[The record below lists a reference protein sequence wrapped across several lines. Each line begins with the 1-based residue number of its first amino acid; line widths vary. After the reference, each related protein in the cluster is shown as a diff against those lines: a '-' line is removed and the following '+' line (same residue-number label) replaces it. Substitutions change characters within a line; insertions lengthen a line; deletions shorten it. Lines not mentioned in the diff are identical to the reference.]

1 MKKRRF
7 FSHKVNLAIAGML
20 LFAVLVSSTSDERN
34 FNISKS
40 LSIYA
45 TLFRELSLFYV
56 DDIEPQELVE
66 KSIKSLLKELDPY
79 TVYYSESDN
88 GKLKI
93 LTKGEYGGVGCVVSK
108 RGEKIIITQI
118 YKNTPSDRS
127 DLKAGDELVAID
139 EVIIEGKS
147 ITDVSK
153 LLRGKPGDQVK
164 LSVRRFGEKEL
175 IVRNISRANIQLP
188 NIPYYGL
195 IKDNI
200 GYISL
205 DRFTESASRDMRK
218 ALINLK
224 TDGAERIIVDLRY
237 NPGGLLDE
245 AAVIANFFI
254 SKGET
259 IVSTKGRIESMN
271 RDVKSVNNPILPDIP
286 VVFLIGRNSASA
298 SEILAGVMQDLD
310 RAVVMGQ
317 RSFGKGLVQTT
328 RDLVYNAKLKL
339 TTAKYYIPS
348 GRCVQALDY
357 SHRNEDGS
365 VGTIPDSLI
374 SEFSTRNGRKVYDG
388 GGITPDVK
396 INRTEYA
403 EVTKQLVIKNAIFN
417 FVTEY
422 MASNEVIQE
431 PGVFTVGDSIYSN
444 FKSYLNRISFKYD
457 TDSEI
462 ILKELERV
470 AKEEKYYNLASEEFK
485 SMKKKLSHSLDK
497 DLDLFR
503 KEIEKFIAIEL
514 IQRQY
519 YTEGVKKYIINND
532 VEIDSAINMLGDSV
546 RYNKILGIK

>member
-1 MKKRRF
+1 MKIRRF
-7 FSHKVNLAIAGML
+7 LNNKVKFVVVSLLILVVFASTTTDEKNFS
-20 LFAVLVSSTSDERN
+20 
-34 FNISKS
+34 ISKS

-45 TLFRELSLFYV
+45 SLFRELSMFYV
-56 DDIEPQELVE
+56 DDIEPQDLVE

-79 TVYYSESDN
+79 TVYYSESNTGD
-88 GKLKI
+88 LKM
-93 LTKGEYGGVGCVVSK
+93 LTKGEYGGVGCVISTRDKKVIVS
-108 RGEKIIITQI
+108 QI
-118 YKNTPSDRS
+118 YKDTPSDISGLR
-127 DLKAGDELVAID
+127 AGDEIVAID
-139 EVIIEGKS
+139 EIVVKGKS
-147 ITDVSK
+147 INDVSN
-153 LLRGKPGDQVK
+153 LLRGKSGDEVE
-164 LSVRRFGEKEL
+164 LSVRRVGEEKL
-175 IVRNISRANIQLP
+175 LVKKILRSKIKLP

-195 IKDNI
+195 VKDNV

-205 DRFTESASRDMRK
+205 DKFTDSASKDMRR

-224 TDGAERIIVDLRY
+224 MDGAESIIIDLRF

-245 AAVIANFFI
+245 AATIANFFI
-254 SKGET
+254 PKGEL
-259 IVSTKGRIESMN
+259 IVSTKGRISNMN
-271 RDVKSVNNPILPDIP
+271 RDIKSINNPIMPEIP
-286 VVFLIGRNSASA
+286 LVFLIGRNSASA

-310 RAVVMGQ
+310 RAVVIGQ

-328 RDLVYNAKLKL
+328 RNLVYNTKLKL

-374 SEFSTRNGRKVYDG
+374 SEFTTRNGRKVYDG

-396 INRTEYA
+396 INRTKYA
-403 EVTKQLVIKNAIFN
+403 EVTKQLVIKNAVFN

-422 MASNEVIQE
+422 MSEHAIVQLS
-431 PGVFTVGDSIYSN
+431 DSYLVKDSTYN
-444 FKSYLNRISFKYD
+444 MFKSYLKRTSFKYD

-462 ILKELERV
+462 ILKELEKV
-470 AKEEKYYNLASEEFK
+470 AKEEKYYNLASDEFN
-485 SMKKKLSHSLDK
+485 SMRKKLSHSLVK

-503 KEIEKFIAIEL
+503 KEIEKFIAIEI

-519 YTEGVKKYIINND
+519 YSEGVKKFIINND
-532 VEIDSAINMLGDSV
+532 VEIDSAINILGDSI